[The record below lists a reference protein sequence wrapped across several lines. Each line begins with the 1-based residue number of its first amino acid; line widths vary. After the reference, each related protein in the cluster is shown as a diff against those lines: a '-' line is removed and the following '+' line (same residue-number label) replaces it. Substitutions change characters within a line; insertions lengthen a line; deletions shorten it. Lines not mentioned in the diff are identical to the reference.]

1 MKKYRIIPIAEIE
14 KDYEISKNGY
24 LINKRS
30 GNIIYGS
37 KNKYGYMSIY
47 FSNLKTS
54 FLVHRIIACKFL
66 YNKHEEE
73 LQINHKD
80 LNKTNN
86 NIDNLEWVTNKE
98 NVCHSRNNQTYNNA
112 DFVFL
117 KDFQIIQLYKELS
130 NGASTKE
137 MAEKYKVSEST
148 IMNVKYKRV
157 YKNLLE
163 DFSEIPKSNSSTKL
177 TEEEIDIIRKE
188 LEAGS
193 KPSEISKKYNIPR
206 LVIIDFKRGKSFAS
220 QTPKTEKFLGGEKL
234 KKCEVLEILSL
245 YKKGYDFEQLSIKFN
260 VCKDTIKNIIYKKT
274 WKSLTKDIDI

>member
-1 MKKYRIIPIAEIE
+1 MFLIGGGGIAFL
-14 KDYEISKNGY
+14 YF
-24 LINKRS
+24 RS
-30 GNIIYGS
+30 LTWAIIYGL
-37 KNKYGYMSIY
+37 IA
-47 FSNLKTS
+47 TS
-54 FLVHRIIACKFL
+54 FIPYLTVL
-66 YNKHEEE
+66 
-73 LQINHKD
+73 
-80 LNKTNN
+80 
-86 NIDNLEWVTNKE
+86 
-98 NVCHSRNNQTYNNA
+98 
-112 DFVFL
+112 
-117 KDFQIIQLYKELS
+117 
-130 NGASTKE
+130 
-137 MAEKYKVSEST
+137 
-148 IMNVKYKRV
+148 KYKRV

-206 LVIIDFKRGKSFAS
+206 LAIIDFKRGKSFAS

-234 KKCEVLEILSL
+234 KKCEVLEIISL